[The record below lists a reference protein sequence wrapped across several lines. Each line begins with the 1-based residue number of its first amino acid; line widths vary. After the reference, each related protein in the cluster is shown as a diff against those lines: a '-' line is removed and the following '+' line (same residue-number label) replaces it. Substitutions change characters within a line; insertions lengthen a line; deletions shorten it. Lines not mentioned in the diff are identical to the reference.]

1 MGPDGLSATTTGG
14 SGDAAEVVEEF
25 ASGRLTRRQAIGRL
39 AILGIGLTSAST
51 LLAACSTNSEPK
63 SPRSEPKSEKT
74 EPNATNSG
82 PNILIVIADDMRLDW
97 LRFMPKVRKLIQA
110 PGRTFTQARCNV
122 GLCQPSRVGLHTG
135 QMSKNNNELGVGF
148 HGTEFKDLNNFVGEW
163 MRASGYHCG
172 MFGKF
177 INFWD
182 GFGGVNAPA
191 GWDTW
196 VEFAG
201 GGAANPYDFKVHLN
215 SGTQRIKGTY
225 DADYLAS
232 RASEFVRNSD
242 LPFFCI
248 LAPSQPHE
256 PFTPRADLAHLYG
269 DLTWRFVDEV
279 DVSDK
284 PSWIQALPPL
294 TRSDRDGIN
303 KAVRG
308 ALRELAAV
316 DDMVGTVLAAIPPAR
331 LAETIIV
338 FTSDN
343 GVHYGEHRRFG
354 GDKSGPY
361 DVTLHVPLVIRGP
374 GFAPGPDVTAPV
386 MVFQDL
392 TATALKLAKA
402 TPGLPNQAGVSLVDV
417 CANPASYAPRAIL
430 HEIGE
435 GFFGS
440 GDGVTTGPDHP
451 VGFRKLF
458 RYPSVRS
465 GLSGPYLYEAYDLD
479 TDPNEL
485 VNWADDAARR
495 PERDALEAQLNSL
508 LA

>member
-1 MGPDGLSATTTGG
+1 MNDDANQVEFAERLADVLNASDDYGIDAIDLLDALASTGLKLVDDSDGDATIAITRSFRRTGRSLSSGDVPALEIHCTTDPSRRRLTSPSMGPDGLSATTTGG

-25 ASGRLTRRQAIGRL
+25 ASGRSTRRQAIGRL

-63 SPRSEPKSEKT
+63 STKSEPKSDKT

-148 HGTEFKDLNNFVGEW
+148 HGTEFKDLNNSLGEW

-248 LAPSQPHE
+248 LAPLQPHE
-256 PFTPRADLAHLYG
+256 PFTPRADLADLYRAPHL
-269 DLTWRFVDEV
+269 
-279 DVSDK
+279 
-284 PSWIQALPPL
+284 
-294 TRSDRDGIN
+294 
-303 KAVRG
+303 AVRRRG
-308 ALRELAAV
+308 GRVRQAQL
-316 DDMVGTVLAAIPPAR
+316 DT
-331 LAETIIV
+331 
-338 FTSDN
+338 
-343 GVHYGEHRRFG
+343 GV
-354 GDKSGPY
+354 
-361 DVTLHVPLVIRGP
+361 
-374 GFAPGPDVTAPV
+374 
-386 MVFQDL
+386 
-392 TATALKLAKA
+392 ATAD
-402 TPGLPNQAGVSLVDV
+402 PIRSRNRHQQS
-417 CANPASYAPRAIL
+417 RAW
-430 HEIGE
+430 
-435 GFFGS
+435 
-440 GDGVTTGPDHP
+440 
-451 VGFRKLF
+451 R
-458 RYPSVRS
+458 
-465 GLSGPYLYEAYDLD
+465 
-479 TDPNEL
+479 
-485 VNWADDAARR
+485 AARAR
-495 PERDALEAQLNSL
+495 CCR
-508 LA
+508 